1 MIKHL
6 DKITTDKHGK
16 LILTRYCKY
25 ATALA
30 ALNGTAQLRR
40 FGWTVDASYPNK
52 KHHVIATKRITKKRA
67 VLFAIKAR
75 NVEYRN
81 RPKLFTK
88 DIIPLFEAGMTVAEV
103 SRKVDRSRQAIYACF
118 QREGVDMQLYL
129 KY

>member
-6 DKITTDKHGK
+6 EKITTDKHGK

-40 FGWTVDASYPNK
+40 FGWVVSNKYPAAD
-52 KHHVIATKRITKKRA
+52 HRVVATQRITKKRA
-67 VLFAIKAR
+67 GLLAIKAR

-103 SRKVDRSRQAIYACF
+103 SRKLGKSRQAIYACF
-118 QREGVDMQLYL
+118 QREEVDIQLYL
-129 KY
+129 NY